1 VEWGPRAIA
10 RDYLFARE
18 TNFSRESS
26 VRVEGYDFI
35 SLLCVR
41 VMFNMNEVL
50 RKANSHIQL
59 LRRII
64 YIHRYGAEG
73 LVVY

>member
-1 VEWGPRAIA
+1 
-10 RDYLFARE
+10 LFARE
-18 TNFSRESS
+18 TNLSREST

-41 VMFNMNEVL
+41 VMFNIDKAL

-59 LRRII
+59 LQRIV